1 MKRREFIRNIAWGG
15 AALQAAP
22 SLWAEAQAK
31 AQAKAAAVSGLPD
44 LGIGLGDSPK
54 AITKAA
60 VEALGGMGKFVG
72 RGDVV
77 IIKPNIGWD
86 RTPEMAAC
94 TNPEVVVGLIEMCQ
108 DAGAKKVIVLDNPTN
123 EAKRSYIR
131 SGIRGAAEAA
141 GASVPFPNEQHL
153 KKMPI
158 KGEWL
163 KDWEVFS
170 DFLEADTFIN
180 APIAKHHS
188 LSRVTLGMK
197 NLMGAIGG
205 PRNQIHQKLDQALVD
220 LANFFKPTL
229 NVLDAYRMLVRNGPQ
244 GGRPSDTK
252 LQKTVVAGR
261 DIVAV
266 DAMGATFFEI
276 PPQELLFLRLAADK
290 GFGRIDLEKLRIEK
304 RTV

>member
-1 MKRREFIRNIAWGG
+1 MRRRDFIRNIALGG
-15 AALQAAP
+15 AALGLGP
-22 SLWAEAQAK
+22 SLRGGMNGWGT
-31 AQAKAAAVSGLPD
+31 AAGADAGPD

-60 VEALGGMGKFVG
+60 VEALGGMSRFVG

-86 RTPEMAAC
+86 RTPQLAAC
-94 TNPEVVVGLIEMCQ
+94 TNPEAVVALIEMCQ
-108 DAGAKKVIVLDNPTN
+108 DAGAKKVVVMDNTIN
-123 EAKRSYIR
+123 EVKRCYVR
-131 SGIRGAAEAA
+131 SGISAAAQAA
-141 GASVPFPNEQHL
+141 GASVPYPNDRHL
-153 KKMPI
+153 KKIPL

-163 KDWEVFS
+163 KDWQVYT
-170 DFLEADTFIN
+170 DFLEADKFIN

-205 PRNQIHQKLDQALVD
+205 PRNQLHQKIDQGIVD
-220 LANFFKPTL
+220 LARFFKPTL
-229 NVLDAYRMLVRNGPQ
+229 TVLDAYRILVRNGPQ

-261 DIVAV
+261 DIAAV
-266 DAMGATFFEI
+266 DAMGAGFFGIRPE
-276 PPQELLFLRLAADK
+276 ELLFLRLAAET
-290 GFGRIDLEKLRIEK
+290 GLGRIDLEKLNIEK
-304 RTV
+304 KTV

>member
-1 MKRREFIRNIAWGG
+1 MRRRDFCWNIALGG
-15 AALQAAP
+15 AALGLAP
-22 SLWAEAQAK
+22 SLLAEMQSG
-31 AQAKAAAVSGLPD
+31 AKAAAATAGMPD
-44 LGIGLGDSPK
+44 LGLGLGDSPK

-60 VEALGGMGKFVG
+60 VEALGGMGKFIG

-86 RTPEMAAC
+86 RTPELAAC
-94 TNPEVVVGLIEMCQ
+94 TNPEVVVGLIEMCR
-108 DAGAKKVIVLDNPTN
+108 DAGAKKVTVLDNPTN
-123 EAKRSYIR
+123 EAKRCYIR
-131 SGIRGAAEAA
+131 SGIRDAAEAA
-141 GASVPFPNEQHL
+141 GASAPFPNDQHL
-153 KKMPI
+153 KKVPI

-163 KDWEVFS
+163 KDWEVYS
-170 DFLEADTFIN
+170 DFLEADKLIN

-220 LANFFKPTL
+220 LARFFKPTL

-252 LQKTVVAGR
+252 LMKTIVAGR

-266 DAMGATFFEI
+266 DAMGATFFDI
-276 PPQELLFLRLAADK
+276 PPGDLPFLRIAADK
-290 GFGRIDLEKLRIEK
+290 GLGRIDLEKLRIEK